1 MFHHMLAGIR
11 NGAQLAVLDPCRTP
25 TAQWATQHLA
35 LDVGTDVALANA
47 VGREIIASG
56 LHHREFI
63 ANATEGFE
71 AYRASVEAYT
81 LSEGERITGVPADQ
95 IRWLAHTYAT
105 APRAIIC
112 WTLGITEHHN
122 AVDNVHA
129 LINLALLCGHVGRY
143 GSGLNPLRGQNNVQG
158 GGDMGAIPRHLPGF
172 QAIDD
177 PAARANF
184 ERAYGVPIPG
194 SRGLNVTE
202 MLEAAG
208 SGQLKALYVIGE
220 NPAVSDADTHHVV
233 QALGRLDLLVV
244 QEIFFTRTAELADV
258 VLPAAVGWCESE
270 GTVTAS
276 DRRVQRIRRALRPP
290 PGVRDDTDVLQDL
303 ARRLGADWWTPQT
316 AEQLWDELRTL
327 SPLHGGMRY
336 ERLDRRGLQWPCPDE
351 DHPGTPFL
359 HARLWKR
366 PLEGRRAPFKP
377 VVHDP
382 PVDPID
388 DDYPLM
394 LTTGR
399 RLDSYNTG
407 VQSAW
412 LSTPLRA
419 AEALLVCAD
428 DMVRL
433 GLANGERVRVRSRRG
448 EVVVPVRMDDSVR
461 PGLLFMT
468 PHFAEQV
475 ATNLLTIN
483 ATDPVA
489 GTAEF
494 KATAVRVE
502 RLQQAR

>member
-1 MFHHMLAGIR
+1 MFHHMLAGVR
-11 NGAQLAVLDPCRTP
+11 NGAELAVIDPRRTA

-47 VGREIIASG
+47 VAREILAAG
-56 LHHREFI
+56 LEHAEFV

-71 AYRASVEAYT
+71 EFKDSVEPYT
-81 LSEGERITGVPADQ
+81 LDEGERLTGVPAGQ
-95 IRWLAHTYAT
+95 IRRLAHSYGQAD
-105 APRAIIC
+105 RAIIC

-143 GSGLNPLRGQNNVQG
+143 GSGLDPLRGQNNVQG

-172 QAIDD
+172 QAISD
-177 PAARANF
+177 PSHRAKF
-184 ERAYGVPIPG
+184 ERAYGVSIPAG
-194 SRGLNVTE
+194 PGLNVTE

-208 SGQLKALYVIGE
+208 DGRLKALYVIGE

-233 QALGRLDLLVV
+233 EALGRLDLLVV
-244 QEIFFTRTAELADV
+244 QEIFLTQTAELADV

-276 DRRVQRIRRALRPP
+276 DRRVQRVRRALQAP
-290 PGVRDDTDVLQDL
+290 PGVRDDVDVLQDL
-303 ARRLGADWWTPQT
+303 AHRLGADWWTHQT
-316 AEQLWDELRTL
+316 AQQLWDELRTL

-336 ERLDRRGLQWPCPDE
+336 DRLEQGGLQWPCPDD

-359 HARLWKR
+359 HARLWQR
-366 PLEGRRAPFKP
+366 PVVGRRAPFKA
-377 VVHDP
+377 VAHDP
-382 PVDPID
+382 PVDVVD
-388 DDYPLM
+388 ADYPLM

-407 VQSAW
+407 VQSGG
-412 LSTPLRA
+412 LSTPLRTD
-419 AEALLVCAD
+419 EALLVCAE
-428 DMVRL
+428 DMARL
-433 GLANGERVRVRSRRG
+433 GLTENERVRVLSRRG
-448 EVVVPVRMDDSVR
+448 EVEVAVRTDETVR
-461 PGLLFMT
+461 PGLVFMT

-475 ATNLLTIN
+475 ATNRLTIN
-483 ATDPVA
+483 ATDPIA

-494 KATAVRVE
+494 KATAIRVE
-502 RLQQAR
+502 RLAI